1 MAYKIPSEAWK
12 VIEIKI
18 RRYPE
23 NKAIYD
29 SAVEALIHSAPEN
42 DGMPHG
48 TGTSNP
54 TERIAVKLADD
65 PKLRRIKQEIDAV
78 EAAYNSLRPEYQKV
92 IRVRFWSY
100 RHQNMPYFDMEPY
113 TNYRERQM
121 QKIVS
126 RFIRKVGKNIG
137 EL

>member
-1 MAYKIPSEAWK
+1 MAYKIPSEDWK

-23 NKAIYD
+23 NKEIYD
-29 SAVEALIHSAPEN
+29 SAVEALIHSTPEN

-65 PKLRRIKQEIDAV
+65 PKLSRIKQEIDAV
-78 EAAYNSLRPEYQKV
+78 EAVYNNLRPEYQKV

-100 RHQNMPYFDMEPY
+100 RHKNMPYFDMEMY
-113 TNYRERQM
+113 TNYREGQM
-121 QKIVS
+121 KRIVS
-126 RFIRKVGKNIG
+126 KFIRKVGEILG
-137 EL
+137 EG